1 MAVRLHL
8 LGSAARIATSKTWLR
23 LVNRRWLSTLAEG
36 SRRNLTAALIN
47 VRYWPLTSV
56 Y

>member
-1 MAVRLHL
+1 
-8 LGSAARIATSKTWLR
+8 TSKTWLR

-36 SRRNLTAALIN
+36 RRRNLTAALIN
-47 VRYWPLTSV
+47 ARYWPLTSA